1 MTAVISRSR
10 RAGSLRAVK
19 HGRLLSLG
27 EEIANSVTHGVGLVV
42 FASLLPVLVS
52 NAARR
57 GDAVEVA
64 GCSVFATCLVLLYA
78 ASTIYHA
85 LPPSRAKRLFRTLD
99 HIAIYLVIAGSYTPF
114 LLGVLRGPFGWTLCA
129 VVWGLAAL
137 GILHKLLLGMRFPRA
152 STAFYLA
159 MGWLAVVA
167 TGPITRQLPSG
178 GLAWIAAGGLLYTAG
193 VVFYAWERL
202 RYGHMIW
209 HLFVLAGST
218 CHFIAVLRYATPA
231 FA

>member
-1 MTAVISRSR
+1 M
-10 RAGSLRAVK
+10 K
-19 HGRLLSLG
+19 HGRALSLG
-27 EEIANSVTHGVGLVV
+27 EEIANSVTHGAGFVAFAIGLPILI
-42 FASLLPVLVS
+42 AT
-52 NAARR
+52 AAER
-57 GDAVEVA
+57 GDTMQVI

-85 LPPSRAKRLFRTLD
+85 LPPSRAKQIFRVAD

-137 GILHKLLLGMRFPRA
+137 GILHKLLLGMRFPHL

-167 TGPITRQLPSG
+167 IGPITNHVPSD
-178 GLAWIAAGGLLYTAG
+178 GLAWLAAGGLLYTAG
-193 VVFYAWERL
+193 VVFYAWDRL
-202 RYGHMIW
+202 RYGHMVW
-209 HLFVLAGST
+209 HLFVLAGSA
-218 CHFIAVLRYATPA
+218 CHFIAVLNYAV
-231 FA
+231 

>member
-1 MTAVISRSR
+1 M
-10 RAGSLRAVK
+10 K
-19 HGRLLSLG
+19 HGRALSLG
-27 EEIANSVTHGVGLVV
+27 EEIANSVTHGAGFVAFAIGLPILI
-42 FASLLPVLVS
+42 AT
-52 NAARR
+52 AAQR
-57 GDAVEVA
+57 GDAMQVI
-64 GCSVFATCLVLLYA
+64 GCSVFAICLVLLYA

-85 LPPSRAKRLFRTLD
+85 LPPSRAKQIFRVVD

-137 GILHKLLLGMRFPRA
+137 GILHKLLLGMRFPHL

-167 TGPITRQLPSG
+167 IGPITHHVPSD
-178 GLAWIAAGGLLYTAG
+178 GLAWLAAGGLLYTAG

-202 RYGHMIW
+202 RYGHTVW
-209 HLFVLAGST
+209 HLFVLAGSA
-218 CHFIAVLRYATPA
+218 CHFVAVLNYATPA
-231 FA
+231 V

>member
-1 MTAVISRSR
+1 M
-10 RAGSLRAVK
+10 K
-19 HGRLLSLG
+19 HGRALSVG
-27 EEIANSVTHGVGLVV
+27 EEIANSVTHGAGLVA
-42 FASLLPVLVS
+42 FAISLPLLVAT
-52 NAARR
+52 AAER
-57 GDAVEVA
+57 GDALQVI

-85 LPPSRAKRLFRTLD
+85 LPPSRAKQIFRVAD

-137 GILHKLLLGMRFPRA
+137 GILHKLLLGMRFPHL

-167 TGPITRQLPSG
+167 IGPITNHVPSG
-178 GLAWIAAGGLLYTAG
+178 GLAWLAAGGLLYTAG
-193 VVFYAWERL
+193 VVFFAWERL
-202 RYGHMIW
+202 RYGHMVW
-209 HLFVLAGST
+209 HLFVLAGSA
-218 CHFIAVLRYATPA
+218 CHFVAVLRYATLSV
-231 FA
+231 

>member
-1 MTAVISRSR
+1 M
-10 RAGSLRAVK
+10 K
-19 HGRLLSLG
+19 HGRALSLG
-27 EEIANSVTHGVGLVV
+27 EEIANSVTHGAGLVA
-42 FASLLPVLVS
+42 FAIGLPILVAT
-52 NAARR
+52 AAER
-57 GDAVEVA
+57 GDAMQVL

-85 LPPSRAKRLFRTLD
+85 LPPSRAKRIFRVAD

-137 GILHKLLLGMRFPRA
+137 GILHKLLLGMRFPHL

-167 TGPITRQLPSG
+167 IGPITNHVPSG
-178 GLAWIAAGGLLYTAG
+178 GLAWLAAGGLLYTTG
-193 VVFYAWERL
+193 VVFYAWDRL
-202 RYGHMIW
+202 RYGHMVW
-209 HLFVLAGST
+209 HLFVLAGSA
-218 CHFIAVLRYATPA
+218 CHFVAVLNYATI
-231 FA
+231 

>member
-1 MTAVISRSR
+1 ME
-10 RAGSLRAVK
+10 
-19 HGRLLSLG
+19 HGRALSLG
-27 EEIANSVTHGVGLVV
+27 EEIANSVTHGAGLVA
-42 FASLLPVLVS
+42 FAIGLPILVAT
-52 NAARR
+52 AAER
-57 GDAVEVA
+57 GDAMQVL

-85 LPPSRAKRLFRTLD
+85 LPPSRAKRIFRVAD

-137 GILHKLLLGMRFPRA
+137 GILHKLLLGMRFPHL

-167 TGPITRQLPSG
+167 IGPITNHVPSG
-178 GLAWIAAGGLLYTAG
+178 GLAWIATGGLLYTAG

-202 RYGHMIW
+202 RYGHMVW
-209 HLFVLAGST
+209 HLFVLAGSA
-218 CHFIAVLRYATPA
+218 CHFVAVLRYATLSV
-231 FA
+231 

>member
-1 MTAVISRSR
+1 M
-10 RAGSLRAVK
+10 K
-19 HGRLLSLG
+19 NGRVLSLG
-27 EEIANSVTHGVGLVV
+27 EEIANSVTHGAGFVAFAIGL
-42 FASLLPVLVS
+42 PILVAT
-52 NAARR
+52 AAER
-57 GDAVEVA
+57 GDAMQVI

-85 LPPSRAKRLFRTLD
+85 LPPSRAKQIFRVAD

-137 GILHKLLLGMRFPRA
+137 GILHKLLLGMRFPHL

-167 TGPITRQLPSG
+167 IGPITNHVPSD
-178 GLAWIAAGGLLYTAG
+178 GLAWLAAGGLLYTAG
-193 VVFYAWERL
+193 VVFFAWDRL
-202 RYGHMIW
+202 RYGHMVW
-209 HLFVLAGST
+209 HLFVLAGSA
-218 CHFIAVLRYATPA
+218 CHFIAVLNYAV
-231 FA
+231 

>member
-1 MTAVISRSR
+1 M
-10 RAGSLRAVK
+10 K
-19 HGRLLSLG
+19 HGRALSLG
-27 EEIANSVTHGVGLVV
+27 EEIANSVTHGAGLVA
-42 FASLLPVLVS
+42 FAIGLPILVAT
-52 NAARR
+52 AAER
-57 GDAVEVA
+57 GDAMQVL

-85 LPPSRAKRLFRTLD
+85 LPPSRAKRIFRVAD

-137 GILHKLLLGMRFPRA
+137 GILHKLLLGMRFPHL

-167 TGPITRQLPSG
+167 IGPITNHVPSG
-178 GLAWIAAGGLLYTAG
+178 GLAWLAAGGLLYTAG
-193 VVFYAWERL
+193 VVFYAWDRL
-202 RYGHMIW
+202 RYGHMVW
-209 HLFVLAGST
+209 HLFVLAGSA
-218 CHFIAVLRYATPA
+218 CHFVAVLRYATLRV
-231 FA
+231 